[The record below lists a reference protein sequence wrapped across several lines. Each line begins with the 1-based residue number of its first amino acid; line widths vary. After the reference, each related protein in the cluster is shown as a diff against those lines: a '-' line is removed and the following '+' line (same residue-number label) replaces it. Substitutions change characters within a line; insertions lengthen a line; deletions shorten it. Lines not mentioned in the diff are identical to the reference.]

1 MTNTSIHTHN
11 RVAHLIDNGNFLTDG
26 GLETDLIFNHGISLP
41 CFASFDLLST
51 DWGRNALR
59 DYYESYL
66 DLAARH
72 RAGFILESPTW
83 RANRDWGE
91 KIGYSAAEL
100 AAVNRQAIDF
110 LKQLREQHRASAGL
124 PVLISGNIG
133 PRGDG
138 YVADRQMTAGQ
149 AHIYHS
155 AQLAVFAEATVDLVS
170 AFTMNYVDEALGIV
184 HAAREKNLPVVISFT
199 VETDGLL
206 PTGQSLGDAIAQV
219 DDSSDA
225 YVLYYMINCAHPTHF
240 EQRLAG
246 DSTWRTRIRG
256 VRGNAS
262 KCSHAELDAAE
273 ELDAGNPEE
282 FAGDYLRL
290 QQLLPE
296 LRVYGGCCGTDL
308 RHVERIARSCLAT
321 DPIDLGFQAVPHY

>member
-1 MTNTSIHTHN
+1 MNATQHARIAGCLASNT
-11 RVAHLIDNGNFLTDG
+11 FLTDG
-26 GLETDLIFNHGISLP
+26 GLETDLIFNHGITLP

-51 DWGRNALR
+51 DWGRQALR
-59 DYYESYL
+59 EYYESYL

-72 RAGFILESPTW
+72 RTGFILESPTW

-91 KIGYSAAEL
+91 KIGYSASEL
-100 AAVNRQAIDF
+100 AGVNRQAIDF
-110 LKQLREQHRASAGL
+110 LRQLRAQHRASADL
-124 PVLISGNIG
+124 PVLVSGNIG

-138 YVADRQMTAGQ
+138 YVADRQMTADQ
-149 AHIYHS
+149 ARAYH
-155 AQLAVFAEATVDLVS
+155 AEQMAVFADTAVDLAS
-170 AFTMNYVDEALGIV
+170 AFTMNYVEEALGVV
-184 HAAREKNLPVVISFT
+184 HAARDAGLPVVISFT

-206 PTGQSLGDAIAQV
+206 PTGQSLGNAIADV
-219 DDSSDA
+219 DEDSA
-225 YVLYYMINCAHPTHF
+225 GYPLYYMINCAHPTHF

-246 DSTWRTRIRG
+246 DDAWRKRVRG

-273 ELDAGNPEE
+273 ALDAGNPEE
-282 FAGDYLRL
+282 FASDYRRL

-308 RHVERIARSCLAT
+308 RHVERIAQACLA
-321 DPIDLGFQAVPHY
+321 AA

>member
-1 MTNTSIHTHN
+1 MTTTQIRTQTRIAGLLESHK
-11 RVAHLIDNGNFLTDG
+11 FLTDG
-26 GLETDLIFNHGISLP
+26 GLETDLIFNKGITLP

-51 DWGRNALR
+51 DWGQQALR

-72 RAGFILESPTW
+72 RSGFILESPTW

-91 KIGYSAAEL
+91 KIGYSMDEL
-100 AAVNRQAIDF
+100 ADVNRRAIDF
-110 LKQLREQHRASAGL
+110 LKQMREQHAANFAS
-124 PVLISGNIG
+124 PILISGCIG

-138 YVADRQMTAGQ
+138 YVADRSMTVEQ
-149 AHIYHS
+149 AHAYHGE
-155 AQLAVFAEATVDLVS
+155 QMAVFAETAVDLVS
-170 AFTMNYVDEALGIV
+170 AFTMNYVEEALGIV
-184 HAAREKNLPVVISFT
+184 RAARDQQLPIVISFT

-206 PTGQSLGDAIAQV
+206 PTGQSLGDAIAEV
-219 DDSSDA
+219 DEGSDG
-225 YVLYYMINCAHPTHF
+225 YTLYYMINCAHPTHF

-246 DSTWRTRIRG
+246 DSDWRRRIRG

-273 ELDAGNPEE
+273 ALDAGDPEE
-282 FAGDYLRL
+282 FGSDYKRL
-290 QQLLPE
+290 QQLIPD

-308 RHVERIARSCLAT
+308 RHVASIARACLA
-321 DPIDLGFQAVPHY
+321 

>member
-1 MTNTSIHTHN
+1 MDTKHT
-11 RVAHLIDNGNFLTDG
+11 RISRLLETGKFLTDG
-26 GLETDLIFNHGISLP
+26 GMETDLIFNRGITLP

-51 DWGRNALR
+51 DWGQQALR

-66 DLAARH
+66 ELAARH

-91 KIGYSAAEL
+91 KMGYAVDEL
-100 AAVNRQAIDF
+100 ADVNRRAIDL
-110 LKQLREQHRASAGL
+110 LKQMREQHAANFEL
-124 PVLISGNIG
+124 PVLISGCVG

-138 YVADRQMTAGQ
+138 YVADRKLTAEQ
-149 AHIYHS
+149 ARDYHS
-155 AQLAVFAEATVDLVS
+155 EQIGVFADTAVDLVS

-184 HAAREKNLPVVISFT
+184 RAARDRDLPVVISFT

-206 PTGQSLGDAIAQV
+206 PTGQSLGDAIAEV
-219 DDSSDA
+219 DDGSDG
-225 YVLYYMINCAHPTHF
+225 YTLYYMINCAHPTHF

-246 DSTWRTRIRG
+246 DSAWRKRVRG

-273 ELDAGNPEE
+273 ALDAGNPAE
-282 FAGDYLRL
+282 FANDYLRL
-290 QQLLPE
+290 QELLPD

-308 RHVERIARSCLAT
+308 RHVASIAQACLA
-321 DPIDLGFQAVPHY
+321 